1 MKPGTRPK
9 PSALRLIDGD
19 AGHRPPNQN
28 EAKPKSAIPPCPAH
42 LKPHAKKEWR
52 RISKRLLTLGLL
64 THIDRAVLAM
74 YCQAWARWVEAE
86 EKVAEMPGKDIVKT
100 KGGNIIQNPYLAIAN
115 RAQDHLL
122 KCAAEFGMTPS
133 SRTRAVAET
142 SEKSNSFAKHRNRG

>member
-19 AGHRPPNQN
+19 AGHRPPNKN
-28 EAKPKSAIPPCPAH
+28 EAKPKAAIPPCPAH

-52 RISKRLLTLGLL
+52 RISKHLHRLGLL
-64 THIDRAVLAM
+64 TQIDRAALAA

-86 EKVAEMPGKDIVKT
+86 EKLAEKPDVVKT
-100 KGGNIIQNPYLAIAN
+100 KNGNIIQNPYLAVSN
-115 RAQDHLL
+115 RAHDQLM

-133 SRTRAVAET
+133 SRTRAVTEAPET
-142 SEKSNSFAKHRNRG
+142 TNGFSKHKNRG